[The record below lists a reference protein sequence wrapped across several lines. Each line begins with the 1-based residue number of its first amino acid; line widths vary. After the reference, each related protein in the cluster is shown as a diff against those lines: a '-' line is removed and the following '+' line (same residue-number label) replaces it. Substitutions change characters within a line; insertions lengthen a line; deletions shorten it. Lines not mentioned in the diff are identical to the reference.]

1 MTSLHSVPRDPT
13 AVLANRVGAFLV
25 DGLLVAVVLLV
36 VFWRAH
42 LPDYV
47 HVDPDGSPAAACD
60 LVNRTGRFAEVP
72 EDRPTVLV
80 VDGRPSAVPYDAHC
94 LELGSEVYL
103 ITGDQ
108 LRALRTMGWQAGLS
122 VTVLNLV
129 LLQGVVGASVGKW
142 LFGLRVIGPDARR
155 AEPTRVV
162 ARTLVLPVD
171 VFCFGIVGLV
181 SYFTSRGHRRVGD
194 LAAGTFVVHRSAV
207 RTDEDD
213 EAMADRETGE
223 PGAVDADGRVG
234 AGGPSAVE
242 AAAHAA
248 HDGGSAEPGPA
259 AGAVA
264 HRDESLPPPIPVDP
278 DALVEEGEEPTASL
292 VGTDAEHPPPIGP
305 GDEAPA
311 WDPVTGGW
319 VRYQPSARTWFRWDV
334 PSGTWVPRVE
344 RRGRTRRPPLH

>member
-1 MTSLHSVPRDPT
+1 VPRDPT
-13 AVLANRVGAFLV
+13 AVLASRIGAFIV

-47 HVDPDGSPAAACD
+47 HVDPDGSAASACD

-72 EDRPTVLV
+72 DDRPTVLAV
-80 VDGRPSAVPYDAHC
+80 GGRPSAVPLDARC
-94 LELGSEVYL
+94 LEVGSEVYL

-108 LRALRTMGWQAGLS
+108 LRALRTMGWQVGLS
-122 VTVLNLV
+122 VTVANLM

-142 LFGLRVIGPDARR
+142 LFGLRVIGPDARK
-155 AEPTRVV
+155 AEPTRAV

-181 SYFTSRGHRRVGD
+181 SYFTSRGHRRLGD
-194 LAAGTFVVHRSAV
+194 LAAGTFVVHRSSV

-213 EAMADRETGE
+213 EAMAAEDADE
-223 PGAVDADGRVG
+223 PGGTQPDAPVG

-242 AAAHAA
+242 AAAQAA
-248 HDGGSAEPGPA
+248 HERGSNQPARGAGGATQRTEA
-259 AGAVA
+259 
-264 HRDESLPPPIPVDP
+264 LPPPIPVDP
-278 DALVEEGEEPTASL
+278 EALVDDDAEPVASL
-292 VGTDAEHPPPIGP
+292 VGTDAEHPPPVGP

-311 WDPVTGGW
+311 WDPVMGSW

-334 PSGTWVPRVE
+334 AEARWVPRVE
-344 RRGRTRRPPLH
+344 RRGRMRRPRLH